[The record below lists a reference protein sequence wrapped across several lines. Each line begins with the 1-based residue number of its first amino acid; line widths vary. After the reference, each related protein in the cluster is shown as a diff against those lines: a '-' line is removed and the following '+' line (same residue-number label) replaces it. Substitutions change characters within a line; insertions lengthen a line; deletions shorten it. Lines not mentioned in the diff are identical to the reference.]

1 MKFDEILINCGVF
14 STEQHI
20 KISSNKNYSRRMTKS
35 KMLVLE
41 NTNVHQIIAEI
52 QIQMQIQMFATNV
65 HQIIAQIQFGEKLK
79 CYISSLEL
87 ILFGNFEC

>member
-1 MKFDEILINCGVF
+1 
-14 STEQHI
+14 
-20 KISSNKNYSRRMTKS
+20 MTKS

-41 NTNVHQIIAEI
+41 NTNVHQIIAKI
-52 QIQMQIQMFATNV
+52 QIQMQIQMLATNV

-87 ILFGNFEC
+87 ILFGNFE

>member
-1 MKFDEILINCGVF
+1 
-14 STEQHI
+14 
-20 KISSNKNYSRRMTKS
+20 
-35 KMLVLE
+35 MLVLE
-41 NTNVHQIIAEI
+41 NKNVHQIIAKIQI

-87 ILFGNFEC
+87 ILFGNFE

>member
-1 MKFDEILINCGVF
+1 
-14 STEQHI
+14 
-20 KISSNKNYSRRMTKS
+20 
-35 KMLVLE
+35 MLVLE
-41 NTNVHQIIAEI
+41 NTNVHQIIAKI

-87 ILFGNFEC
+87 ILFGNFE